1 MFRSISL
8 ILFFIIQFIPSFSQ
22 KITIKTIEEFAPDLY
37 KKVGVDRS
45 FTVRNFAPAFDKVA
59 FIENDSFH
67 VFSIKGTKIFS
78 YDKTDFDLISLKG
91 NFQWNRS
98 GDKILLSTHFV
109 SYQKKCGLFVIQI
122 FQNNRSKIIP
132 LKIKSQYTALLQP
145 DCSFDSQLIS
155 YILTTRSSALYVKNL
170 ATGEETQISNPL
182 AGNAKWLNHSH
193 ALLYR
198 NCMPPYNSPK
208 PPDADLW
215 YYHDD
220 TRENKQLID
229 EKMTD
234 IEIAIT
240 EDDSLFLIKAKSSVM
255 ICRFS
260 GKFVKILKNDDGM
273 AYQFSP
279 DGKYLAYLLPE
290 YKDEMTVGN
299 ELVLIGLETEKVVK
313 YPVSTMYNNFKWL
326 NASLIVLIHQ

>member
-8 ILFFIIQFIPSFSQ
+8 ILFFIIQFIPLFSQ
-22 KITIKTIEEFAPDLY
+22 RITIKTIEEFAPDLY
-37 KKVGVDRS
+37 KKMSVDRS
-45 FTVRNFAPAFDKVA
+45 FYVRNFAPAFDKVA

-91 NFQWNRS
+91 NFQWNRR

-109 SYQKKCGLFVIQI
+109 SYQKQCGLFVIQI
-122 FQNNRSKIIP
+122 FQNNHSKIIP
-132 LKIKSQYTALLQP
+132 LTIKSQYTSLHQP
-145 DCSFDSQLIS
+145 DWSFDSRLIS

-170 ATGEETQISNPL
+170 TTGEETQISKPL

-198 NCMPPYNSPK
+198 NCMPPYNSPT
-208 PPDADLW
+208 PPDAYLW
-215 YYHDD
+215 YYHYD
-220 TRENKQLID
+220 TRENKQLIG

-240 EDDSLFLIKAKSSVM
+240 ENDSLFLIKTKSDAM

-260 GKFVKILKNDDGM
+260 SKIERILKNDGGM

-290 YKDEMTVGN
+290 YKDEMTIGN
-299 ELVLIGLETEKVVK
+299 ELVLLALETEKAVK
-313 YPVSTMYNNFKWL
+313 YPVRTMYNNFKWL
-326 NASLIVLIHQ
+326 NDSLIVLIHQ